1 MIITSPAIPKLFQE
15 EGRGKVRGGPAPS
28 SAGLPRGRLG
38 GLVPEARVIYALGQ
52 REPGQP
58 QGTVH
63 SMGKRESM
71 GLLGRVGKIPTRAD
85 LALCLPRT
93 PGKPSP
99 GTTPMALSLEERGN
113 HGPPVRTPDG
123 ALQKANSECIP
134 AGHDSPATQRGA
146 VSGGTG
152 PRPRACLPSSFSK
165 SSLLPRRTAS
175 PHGVSWRPSEPFPGP
190 S

>member
-1 MIITSPAIPKLFQE
+1 MLWDKGSQGSLKGLTTAWGK
-15 EGRGKVRGGPAPS
+15 GRAWGS
-28 SAGLPRGRLG
+28 WAGC
-38 GLVPEARVIYALGQ
+38 AR
-52 REPGQP
+52 P
-58 QGTVH
+58 
-63 SMGKRESM
+63 
-71 GLLGRVGKIPTRAD
+71 PTRAD

-99 GTTPMALSLEERGN
+99 KTTPMTLSLEERGN
-113 HGPPVRTPDG
+113 HGPPVRTPEG
-123 ALQKANSECIP
+123 GLQKANSKCIP
-134 AGHDSPATQRGA
+134 AGHDSPATRRGA

-175 PHGVSWRPSEPFPGP
+175 PHGVNWRPSEPFPGP